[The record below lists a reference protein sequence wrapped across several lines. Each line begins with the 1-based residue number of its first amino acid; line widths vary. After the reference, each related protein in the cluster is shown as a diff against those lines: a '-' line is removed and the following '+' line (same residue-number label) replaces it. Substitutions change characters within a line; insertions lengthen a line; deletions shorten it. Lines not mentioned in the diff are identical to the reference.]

1 MASSSN
7 LYKLSNHNFQF
18 HIFHCN
24 TFMEQTWFY
33 FSSIAFFLF
42 LFLLKLQQRKSPQ
55 RNPPPTP
62 PSLPILGHLHLIK
75 EPVHRTLE
83 NLSKKYGPIFTLRFG
98 SQPVLILSSPSAVE
112 DLFSKNDLIFAN
124 RPRFLVGKHL
134 NYNYTTMGASSYGD
148 HWRNLRRLSTLE
160 LFSTTKLNS
169 FLGIRHEEV
178 RSLLKNLFQNSQ
190 NGFGKVEMK
199 SRLSELSFNIVMRM
213 VSGKRY
219 FGVEVEDSKEAR
231 EFRLLIRDIFE
242 LSGSSNPG
250 DFVPFLRWI
259 DYGKVEKRMLR
270 TKKKADAFL
279 QGLIDEKRSTDNQV
293 SEQKAGKTKSMI
305 DSMLELQDSDPE
317 YYSDEIIKG
326 SVLTM
331 LSAGT
336 DTSSV
341 TIEWAMSLLLNNPKV
356 LDKARAELDVIVGG
370 NRLVDEP
377 DLSKLPYLQNIVNET
392 LRIFP
397 AAPLLVPHES
407 SDDCTIEGYDVA
419 RGTMLLVNA
428 WAIHRDPKVW
438 EDPTSFR
445 PERFEGGENQA
456 YRLIPFGIGRRSCP
470 GAGLANRVVGLAL
483 GALIQCFDWERI
495 GDELV
500 DLSEG
505 QGLTMPKS
513 KPLEAMCQPREMMVN
528 VLLEL

>member
-1 MASSSN
+1 M
-7 LYKLSNHNFQF
+7 
-18 HIFHCN
+18 
-24 TFMEQTWFY
+24 
-33 FSSIAFFLF
+33 
-42 LFLLKLQQRKSPQ
+42 
-55 RNPPPTP
+55 
-62 PSLPILGHLHLIK
+62 
-75 EPVHRTLE
+75 
-83 NLSKKYGPIFTLRFG
+83 
-98 SQPVLILSSPSAVE
+98 
-112 DLFSKNDLIFAN
+112 
-124 RPRFLVGKHL
+124 
-134 NYNYTTMGASSYGD
+134 
-148 HWRNLRRLSTLE
+148 
-160 LFSTTKLNS
+160 
-169 FLGIRHEEV
+169 
-178 RSLLKNLFQNSQ
+178 
-190 NGFGKVEMK
+190 
-199 SRLSELSFNIVMRM
+199 
-213 VSGKRY
+213 
-219 FGVEVEDSKEAR
+219 
-231 EFRLLIRDIFE
+231 
-242 LSGSSNPG
+242 
-250 DFVPFLRWI
+250 PFLRWI

-270 TKKKADAFL
+270 TQKKADAFL
-279 QGLIDEKRSTDNQV
+279 QGLIDEKRSADNLV
-293 SEQKAGKTKSMI
+293 SEQKAGKAKSMI

-438 EDPTSFR
+438 DDPTSFR
-445 PERFEGGENQA
+445 PERFKGGENQA

-483 GALIQCFDWERI
+483 AALIQCFDWERI

-500 DLSEG
+500 DMSEG

-513 KPLEAMCQPREMMVN
+513 KPLEAMCRPREMMVK